1 MLDKFVMDNILL
13 YHKTENYDEIVRN
26 IILFSNLYEI
36 DSEILIQFIID
47 NLFYFILFQYLNE

>member
-26 IILFSNLYEI
+26 IILFSIKHDINYN
-36 DSEILIQFIID
+36 D
-47 NLFYFILFQYLNE
+47 LFTHMTNQLFLFILFIRL